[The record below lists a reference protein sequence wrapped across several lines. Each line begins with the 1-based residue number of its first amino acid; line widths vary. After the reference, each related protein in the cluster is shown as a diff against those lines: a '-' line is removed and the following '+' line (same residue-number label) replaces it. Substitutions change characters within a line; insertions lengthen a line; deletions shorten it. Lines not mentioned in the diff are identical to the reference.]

1 MNTPLVNALL
11 DYAAQKPVPFH
22 MPGHKGKRIFPQAFS
37 GSLIDLD
44 MTEVPGLDN
53 LQAPEGVIKEA
64 QRLAARAFKS
74 DACFFLV
81 NGSTSGIHI
90 MMMSACKPGD
100 KVLIQRNCHKA
111 VWGGLVLSGAVPVY
125 IQPEYDEERCL
136 PTHITPEAVEE
147 AAKQHPDA
155 AGIMLTSPDYYGLCP
170 HLSKIRSILDRY
182 DMLMLVD
189 EAHGAHLVFHPGLPL
204 SSSQC
209 GADFWVQSAHKML
222 PAFTQ
227 SAYLHANININRVA
241 QLHSM
246 MQSTS
251 PSYLL
256 MASLDWA
263 RGYMEEQGKDALD
276 KLLEHLAWTRKE
288 LKALGI
294 ETMDGL
300 QRPEINGIDQTKLV
314 LDLSPLGLTGYEAE
328 HILREAGVQVE
339 MSDIY
344 RLVLITTVA
353 DEKKD
358 FEKLI
363 EACRTLSTYK
373 GNMGQEKYNLSISRE
388 IPKQMLSPKEA
399 FDKTMEYVPLSEAK
413 GRICAGLIGAY
424 PPGIPRFCPGELIDI
439 AGIEELLEI
448 KAWGGQL
455 FGVVGKDMV
464 AVVVE

>member
-11 DYAAQKPVPFH
+11 DYVEHKPVPFH
-22 MPGHKGKRIFPQAFS
+22 MPGHKGKRIFPPAFS
-37 GSLIDLD
+37 GSLFDLD

-53 LQAPEGVIKEA
+53 LQAPEGVIKDA
-64 QRLAARAFKS
+64 QGLAARAFKS
-74 DACFFLV
+74 AACFFLV

-90 MMMSACKPGD
+90 MMMSAFKPGD
-100 KVLIQRNCHKA
+100 KVLLQRNCHKA

-125 IQPEYDEERCL
+125 IQPEYDEELCL

-147 AAKQHPDA
+147 AAKRHPDA
-155 AGIMLTSPDYYGLCP
+155 AGIIITNPDYYGLCP
-170 HLSKIRSILDRY
+170 NLAKFRSIMDKY

-189 EAHGAHLVFHPGLPL
+189 EAHGAHLVFHPDLPP
-204 SSSQC
+204 SSAQC
-209 GADFWVQSAHKML
+209 GADLWVQSAHKIL

-246 MQSTS
+246 LQSTS

-276 KLLEHLAWTRKE
+276 KLFDYLAWTRKE

-294 ETMDGL
+294 ETMEGL
-300 QRPEINGIDQTKLV
+300 KRPEVHGIDPTKLV
-314 LDLSPLGLTGYEAE
+314 LDISPLGLTGYEGE
-328 HILREAGVQVE
+328 RILREAGVQVE

-344 RLVLITTVA
+344 RLVLITTAA
-353 DEKKD
+353 DEKQD

-363 EACRTLSTYK
+363 EACRTLSSYK
-373 GNMGQEKYNLSISRE
+373 GNRGQKKNSLSISRE

-399 FDKTMEYVPLSEAK
+399 FDKTLEYVPLSRAE
-413 GRICAGLIGAY
+413 GRICAGLVGAY
-424 PPGIPRFCPGELIDI
+424 PPGIPRFCPGELIDT

-455 FGVVGKDMV
+455 FGHMGNDMV